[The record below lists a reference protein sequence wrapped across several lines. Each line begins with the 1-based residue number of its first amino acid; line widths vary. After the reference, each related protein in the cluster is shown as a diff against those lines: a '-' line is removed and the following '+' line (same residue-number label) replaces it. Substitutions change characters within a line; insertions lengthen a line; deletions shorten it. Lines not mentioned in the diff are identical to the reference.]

1 MKTELQYRNF
11 DDLMNT
17 VRSDFYTYD
26 QDNFINPQEFAERL
40 NLNTNIV
47 SDRITAIFYF

>member
-11 DDLMNT
+11 DDLMNS

-26 QDNFINPQEFAERL
+26 QDNFINPQEL
-40 NLNTNIV
+40 LKI
-47 SDRITAIFYF
+47 AIKIKELF